1 MRKSFLSAVW
11 MILAGMLFCMPVSVV
26 GKEKNDTLI
35 LNRIYEYLKANRS
48 EFKPLVDN
56 VYMKFRYNVEKR
68 NFGLWLI
75 PNTYVLAKD
84 PREYI
89 RETYTKATF
98 TDTHH
103 FDVNAEVVT
112 GTMRGDRIGMKTLL
126 DFMTPNIYN
135 MAFYDGHVLS
145 PFNKWNRHYYHFTQ
159 IRLMNGATRLDFR
172 PKLYNTQLL
181 NGYAVVETETGRIL
195 RTVLNGEFDMITFR
209 TEITQSED
217 EGRELMPAKCNTA
230 ATFRFMGN
238 RVSVLFNAFYN
249 CPTNLSDSINSISS
263 REMMDSIR
271 PVPLN
276 RLDKQI
282 YETYDREHA
291 AADSIAALD
300 TIPHKTNFWKKIF
313 WDTIGETLVTPID
326 AEARNASFRIYP
338 IINPLYADYSPTK
351 GFRYKMKLRT
361 TFRFSDHRYLN
372 IEPTIGY
379 NFKQSQLY
387 FNIPIRMVYNPKR
400 NGYAEIIY
408 GNGNRIYNSTVIEEI
423 NEAHLDTIDF
433 SNTHMDEFRDNYLRL
448 FNNIMIFDWLDIET
462 GIFVHQR
469 KSVVPEMMRQ
479 YGVPEEYRSIAPTIG
494 IKLQPWLNKGPLF
507 SFDWEESIK
516 GVNQSNLEYTRWEF
530 DAQWKYKIPGLRV
543 LNMRLGTGLYT
554 SKSTEYFLDFSNFHD
569 ENLPEGWND
578 DWSGNFQLLG
588 GREYNESKY
597 YIRTN
602 VSYESPL
609 LLATWIPYL
618 GKYIEKERFYISGV
632 LLERSRPYYEIG
644 YGFTNRYISA
654 GAFASFRNTKFEE
667 FGVKFDFELFKRW

>member
-554 SKSTEYFLDFSNFHD
+554 SKSTKYFLDFSNFHD

>member
-479 YGVPEEYRSIAPTIG
+479 YGVPEEYRSFAPTIG

-530 DAQWKYKIPGLRV
+530 DAQGKYKIPGLRV

>member
-479 YGVPEEYRSIAPTIG
+479 YGVPEEYRSFAPTIG

-644 YGFTNRYISA
+644 YGFTNRYISV

>member
-554 SKSTEYFLDFSNFHD
+554 SQSTGYFLDFSNFHD

>member
-1 MRKSFLSAVW
+1 

-543 LNMRLGTGLYT
+543 LNMRFGTGLYT

>member
-448 FNNIMIFDWLDIET
+448 FNNIMVFDWLDIET

-479 YGVPEEYRSIAPTIG
+479 YGVPEEYRSFAPTIG

>member
-89 RETYTKATF
+89 RETYTKAMF